1 MTEEEAEVI
10 EQEAREKEGKS
21 SRIEENGTQPPPQE
35 EEKKPSDGETVKK
48 EQLSKVIYESRAL
61 MSILKQGCRKDF

>member
-10 EQEAREKEGKS
+10 EQEAREKEGKG
-21 SRIEENGTQPPPQE
+21 SRTEEKGTQPPPQE

-48 EQLSKVIYESRAL
+48 EQLSKVI
-61 MSILKQGCRKDF
+61 